1 MAGEIKAMTIDGT
14 RRTIKDETARN
25 AAATAQRTANGK
37 QDALVFDTAPTSG
50 SNNPVTSGG
59 IYDAMQSFAPELP
72 IATDET
78 LGAVMVDGET
88 ITVDED
94 GVISGAST
102 YTLPTASASQ
112 LGGVKV
118 DGDTITIDGNGVIS
132 GASTYEL
139 PMASTSQLGGVKVD
153 GETISIDANGV
164 ISGASDAPTPDWN
177 ESDPNAGGYIAN
189 RPFYHEYET
198 NELLSPTEYGGIKA
212 AYGMTL
218 DYVNYA
224 LVAENVVLQNG
235 IEAETVYAITV
246 DGKTYTRQ
254 SSDSAQTFTLTGTD
268 STTKTITGISIKLFN
283 QYDDNDN
290 VIIIRTATDAA
301 SILIKGVASTEFVT
315 PTKVIGFG
323 EYIGESTQTIPL
335 MYIPIDWTYITTD
348 ESNNI
353 TLDIQAIKDAI
364 DALGGE

>member
-1 MAGEIKAMTIDGT
+1 MANEIKAITIDGT

-25 AAATAQRTANGK
+25 AAQQAQTTANSK
-37 QDALVFDTAPTSG
+37 QDELTFDTAPTSG

-59 IYDAMQSFAPELP
+59 VYTAMQSFAPELP

-102 YTLPTASASQ
+102 YTLPTAS
-112 LGGVKV
+112 
-118 DGDTITIDGNGVIS
+118 
-132 GASTYEL
+132 
-139 PMASTSQLGGVKVD
+139 TSQLGGVKVD
-153 GETISIDANGV
+153 GETITIDANGV

-177 ESDPNAGGYIAN
+177 ESDPNVGGYIAN

-198 NELLSPTEYGGIKA
+198 NELLSPTEFGGIKA
-212 AYGMTL
+212 TYGMTL

-235 IEAETVYAITV
+235 IDAETIYAITV

-283 QYDDNDN
+283 PYDDNDN

-323 EYIGESTQTIPL
+323 EYVGETTQTIPL
-335 MYIPIDWTYITTD
+335 MYLPIDWTYITTD